1 MLTTILK
8 TFLCNPSLIIFQLF
22 ILVPSRAPSNIRLSN
37 VRAGEVKVQW
47 DALSQQYIN
56 GRLLGYTVYYEE
68 YPYYYS
74 YLRQSV
80 NTSSANVYMV
90 ILRGMK
96 AAQQYRINVAA
107 YTSKG
112 VGPQSYS
119 RYITTGKT
127 FSVYY
132 KGALA
137 ITPILLVFIKTVTW
151 TNATLTGKYY

>member
-1 MLTTILK
+1 MRLK
-8 TFLCNPSLIIFQLF
+8 CGLGGRGDFGTYRYANHNFKNIFANLRLIIFQLL
-22 ILVPSRAPSNIRLSN
+22 ILVPSRRPSNIRLSN
-37 VRAGEVKVQW
+37 VRTGEVKVQW

-68 YPYYYS
+68 YPYYS

-80 NTSSANVYMV
+80 NTHSANVYLV

-119 RYITTGKT
+119 RYITTG
-127 FSVYY
+127 
-132 KGALA
+132 
-137 ITPILLVFIKTVTW
+137 ITKVKI
-151 TNATLTGKYY
+151 